1 MNFPRTLKVTRRTA
15 LAGVGAGALGAVI
28 AAACGQATMTPEE
41 APKAEIKEE
50 APKAEATAMPEVE
63 AATISMISA
72 EKPTTRP
79 VLEPILADFTEE
91 MPHIAVDLVP
101 SGGWGEVRTKF
112 YAAQAAGDPINIME
126 NGWSAVLT
134 TFETGVTIDLA
145 PFFTRDKIDPE
156 ATFAAP
162 AIGMW
167 TVEGKILGMPITMS
181 VDAMAYNVDL
191 FEANGI
197 NPLPVDLNDTDW
209 NMETFLDLATKLT
222 NDDRTQFGHGGG
234 ITCSNGGGIGTGT
247 YWGAGPWD
255 SAAGRA
261 TIDTP
266 EFIDALDWWRDFD
279 SSHRVTPNADER
291 EGAMGGQSGN
301 VFMSGKVAMQLTC
314 TSFRDAPF
322 RWAIGTMPYSG
333 EGPSQS
339 GRTWTHPLQMAD
351 DGVDQNDRSWD
362 LFKWLL
368 QPENGGRYPPSAG
381 HVVSPLLDDNAST
394 LAQEGY
400 KESLGVDPRA
410 FLLHSRTT
418 KPAGWGLWTFTE
430 FGEISGDL
438 NARYRDEFN
447 AGTLTAA
454 EYSRWAADLINATL
468 GGK

>member
-1 MNFPRTLKVTRRTA
+1 MGMARSMKVTRRAA
-15 LAGVGAGALGAVI
+15 LAGMGAGALGAAL
-28 AAACGQATMTPEE
+28 AAACGQATVATTEDT
-41 APKAEIKEE
+41 AQAETKEE
-50 APKAEATAMPEVE
+50 APQAEPTAMPEVE
-63 AATISMISA
+63 TVTISMISA

-79 VLEPILADFTEE
+79 VLEPILADFSEE
-91 MPHIAVDLVP
+91 MPHIAIDLVP

-134 TFETGVTIDLA
+134 TYETGVTIDLA
-145 PFFTRDKIDPE
+145 PFFTRDKIDPA

-162 AIGMW
+162 AINMW
-167 TVEGKILGMPITMS
+167 TVEGRILGMPITMS
-181 VDAMAYNVDL
+181 VDATAYNVEI
-191 FEANGI
+191 FEAAGI

-209 NMETFLDLATKLT
+209 NMETFLDLATQLT
-222 NDDRTQFGHGGG
+222 NEERTQFGHGGG

-247 YWGAGPWD
+247 FWGVGPWD
-255 SAAGRA
+255 AEAGRA
-261 TIDTP
+261 TMDTP
-266 EFIDALDWWRDFD
+266 EFIEALEWWRDFSD
-279 SSHRVTPNADER
+279 KHRVTPNADER
-291 EGAMGGQSGN
+291 AAAMGGQSGN

-322 RWAIGTMPYSG
+322 TWALATMPYSG

-339 GRTWTHPLQMAD
+339 GRTWTHPLQIAD
-351 DGVDQNDRSWD
+351 DGADNNDLAWE

-368 QPENGGRYPPSAG
+368 KPENGGRFPPSAG

-400 KESLGVDPRA
+400 QNSLGVDPRA

-430 FGEISGDL
+430 YGDISGDI
-438 NARYRDEFN
+438 NGQYREFL
-447 AGTLTAA
+447 AGNLTGA
-454 EYSRWAADLINATL
+454 EYARWATDLINATL
-468 GGK
+468 GGE

>member
-1 MNFPRTLKVTRRTA
+1 MGIVRSMKVTRRTA
-15 LAGVGAGALGAVI
+15 LAGVGASALGAVF
-28 AAACGQATMTPEE
+28 AVACGQATMTPADEAPQAEAQEE
-41 APKAEIKEE
+41 APKAE
-50 APKAEATAMPEVE
+50 PTAEPQMETV
-63 AATISMISA
+63 TISMISA

-79 VLEPILADFTEE
+79 VLEPVLADFSEE
-91 MPHIAVDLVP
+91 MPHIAIDLVP

-134 TFETGVTIDLA
+134 TYETGVTIDLA
-145 PFFTRDKIDPE
+145 PFFTRDKIDPA

-162 AIGMW
+162 AINMW
-167 TVEGKILGMPITMS
+167 TVEGRILGMPITMS
-181 VDAMAYNVDL
+181 VDSMAYNVEI
-191 FEANGI
+191 FEAAGI

-209 NMETFLDLATKLT
+209 NMETLLDLSTQLT
-222 NDDRTQFGHGGG
+222 NEDRTQFGHGGG

-247 YWGAGPWD
+247 FWGVGPWD
-255 SAAGRA
+255 SEEGRA

-266 EFIDALDWWRDFD
+266 EFIDALDWWRDFGD
-279 SSHRVTPNADER
+279 KHRVTPNADER
-291 EGAMGGQSGN
+291 EAAMGGQSGN

-322 RWAIGTMPYSG
+322 TWALATMPYSG

-351 DGVDQNDRSWD
+351 DGTDQNDLAWE

-394 LAQEGY
+394 LAQDGY
-400 KESLGVDPRA
+400 KNSLGVDPRA

-430 FGEISGDL
+430 FGDISGDL
-438 NARYRDEFN
+438 NGQYREFL
-447 AGTLTAA
+447 AGSLTAA
-454 EYSRWAADLINATL
+454 EYARWAADLINETL

>member
-1 MNFPRTLKVTRRTA
+1 MSTARSRKVTRRAA
-15 LAGVGAGALGAVI
+15 LAGMGAGALGAAL
-28 AAACGQATMTPEE
+28 AAACGQATVATTEDT
-41 APKAEIKEE
+41 AQAETKEE
-50 APKAEATAMPEVE
+50 APQAEPTAMPEVE
-63 AATISMISA
+63 TVTISMISA

-79 VLEPILADFTEE
+79 VLEPILADFSEE
-91 MPHIAVDLVP
+91 MPHIAIDLVP

-134 TFETGVTIDLA
+134 TYETGVTIDLA
-145 PFFTRDKIDPE
+145 PFFTRDKIDTA

-162 AIGMW
+162 AINMW
-167 TVEGKILGMPITMS
+167 TVEGRILGMPITMS
-181 VDAMAYNVDL
+181 VDATAYNVEI
-191 FEANGI
+191 FEAAGI

-209 NMETFLDLATKLT
+209 NMETFLDLATQLT
-222 NDDRTQFGHGGG
+222 NEERTQFGHGGG

-247 YWGAGPWD
+247 FWGVGPWD
-255 SAAGRA
+255 AEAGRA
-261 TIDTP
+261 TMDTP
-266 EFIDALDWWRDFD
+266 EFIEALEWWRDFSD
-279 SSHRVTPNADER
+279 KHRVTPNADER
-291 EGAMGGQSGN
+291 AAAMGGQSGN

-322 RWAIGTMPYSG
+322 TWALATMPYSG

-351 DGVDQNDRSWD
+351 DGADNNDLAWE

-368 QPENGGRYPPSAG
+368 KPENGGRFPPSAG

-400 KESLGVDPRA
+400 QNSLGVDPRA

-430 FGEISGDL
+430 YGDISGDI
-438 NARYRDEFN
+438 NGQYREFL
-447 AGTLTAA
+447 AGNLTGA
-454 EYSRWAADLINATL
+454 EYARWATDLINATL
-468 GGK
+468 GGE

>member
-1 MNFPRTLKVTRRTA
+1 
-15 LAGVGAGALGAVI
+15 
-28 AAACGQATMTPEE
+28 
-41 APKAEIKEE
+41 
-50 APKAEATAMPEVE
+50 MPEAETV
-63 AATISMISA
+63 TISMISA

-79 VLEPILADFTEE
+79 VLEPILADFSEE
-91 MPHIAVDLVP
+91 MPNIAVDLVP

-134 TFETGVTIDLA
+134 TYETGVTIDLA
-145 PFFTRDKIDPE
+145 PLFSRDKIDTA

-162 AIGMW
+162 AINMW
-167 TVEGKILGMPITMS
+167 TVEGRILGMPITMS
-181 VDAMAYNVDL
+181 VDATAYNVEI
-191 FEANGI
+191 FEAAGI

-209 NMETFLDLATKLT
+209 NMETFLDLATQLT
-222 NDDRTQFGHGGG
+222 NEDRTQFGHGGG

-247 YWGAGPWD
+247 FWGVGPWD
-255 SAAGRA
+255 SEAGRA
-261 TIDTP
+261 TMDTP
-266 EFIDALDWWRDFD
+266 EFIEALEWWRDFSD
-279 SSHRVTPNADER
+279 KHRVTPNADER
-291 EGAMGGQSGN
+291 AAAMGGQSGN

-322 RWAIGTMPYSG
+322 TWALATMPYSG

-351 DGVDQNDRSWD
+351 DGVDNNDLAWE

-368 QPENGGRYPPSAG
+368 KPENGGRYPPSAG

-400 KESLGVDPRA
+400 QNSLGVDPRA

-430 FGEISGDL
+430 YGDISGDI
-438 NARYRDEFN
+438 NGQYREFL
-447 AGTLTAA
+447 AGNLTAA
-454 EYSRWAADLINATL
+454 EYARWAADLINATL
-468 GGK
+468 GDK

>member
-1 MNFPRTLKVTRRTA
+1 MSFVRSMKVTRRTA
-15 LAGVGAGALGAVI
+15 LAGAGASALGAIV
-28 AAACGQATMTPEE
+28 AAACGQATM
-41 APKAEIKEE
+41 APTEE
-50 APKAEATAMPEVE
+50 APKAEAQEEAPQAEPTAAPEMETV
-63 AATISMISA
+63 TISMISA

-79 VLEPILADFTEE
+79 VLEPVLADFSEE
-91 MPHIAVDLVP
+91 MPHIAIDLVP

-134 TFETGVTIDLA
+134 TYETGVTIDLA
-145 PFFTRDKIDPE
+145 PFFTRDRIDPA

-162 AIGMW
+162 AINMW
-167 TVEGKILGMPITMS
+167 TVEGRILGMPITMS
-181 VDAMAYNVDL
+181 VDAMAYNVEL

-209 NMETFLDLATKLT
+209 NMETFLDLSTQLT

-234 ITCSNGGGIGTGT
+234 ISCANGGGVGTGT
-247 YWGAGPWD
+247 YWGVGPWD
-255 SAAGRA
+255 SEAGRA
-261 TIDTP
+261 TIDSP
-266 EFIDALDWWRDFD
+266 EFVDALNWWRDFGEK
-279 SSHRVTPNADER
+279 HRVTPNADER
-291 EGAMGGQSGN
+291 AAAMGGQSGN

-322 RWAIGTMPYSG
+322 TWALGTMPYSG

-351 DGVDQNDRSWD
+351 DGPENNDLAWE

-368 QPENGGRYPPSAG
+368 RPENGGRFPPSAG
-381 HVVSPLLDDNAST
+381 HVVSPLLNDEASS
-394 LAQEGY
+394 LAQAGY
-400 KESLGVDPRA
+400 LNELGVDPRA

-430 FGEISGDL
+430 YGDISGDL
-438 NARYRDEFN
+438 NGQYREFL
-447 AGTLTAA
+447 AGNLTAA
-454 EYSRWAADLINATL
+454 EYARWAADLINETL

>member
-1 MNFPRTLKVTRRTA
+1 MGMARSMKVTRRAA
-15 LAGVGAGALGAVI
+15 LAGMGAGALGAAL
-28 AAACGQATMTPEE
+28 AAACGQATVATTEDT
-41 APKAEIKEE
+41 AQAETKEE
-50 APKAEATAMPEVE
+50 APQAEPTAMPEVE
-63 AATISMISA
+63 TVTISMISA

-79 VLEPILADFTEE
+79 VLEPILADFSEE
-91 MPHIAVDLVP
+91 MPHIAIDLVP

-134 TFETGVTIDLA
+134 TYETGVTIDLA
-145 PFFTRDKIDPE
+145 PFFTRDKIDTA

-162 AIGMW
+162 AINMW
-167 TVEGKILGMPITMS
+167 TVEGRILGMPITMS
-181 VDAMAYNVDL
+181 VDATAYNVEI
-191 FEANGI
+191 FEAAGI

-209 NMETFLDLATKLT
+209 NMETFLDLATQLT
-222 NDDRTQFGHGGG
+222 NEDRTQFGHGGG

-247 YWGAGPWD
+247 FWGVGPWD
-255 SAAGRA
+255 AEAGRA
-261 TIDTP
+261 TMDTP
-266 EFIDALDWWRDFD
+266 EFIEALEWWRDFSD
-279 SSHRVTPNADER
+279 KHRVTPNADER
-291 EGAMGGQSGN
+291 AAAMGGQSGN

-322 RWAIGTMPYSG
+322 TWALATMPYSG

-351 DGVDQNDRSWD
+351 DGADNNDLAWE

-368 QPENGGRYPPSAG
+368 KPENGGRFPPSAG

-400 KESLGVDPRA
+400 QNSLGVDPKA

-430 FGEISGDL
+430 YGDISGDI
-438 NARYRDEFN
+438 NGQYREFL
-447 AGTLTAA
+447 AGNLTGA
-454 EYSRWAADLINATL
+454 EYARWATDLINATL
-468 GGK
+468 GGE

>member
-1 MNFPRTLKVTRRTA
+1 MSIVHSNKITRRTA
-15 LAGVGAGALGAVI
+15 LAGVGAGALGVVI
-28 AAACGQATMTPEE
+28 AAACGQATMATEE
-41 APKAEIKEE
+41 APKAEMAEE
-50 APKAEATAMPEVE
+50 APKAEPTAMPEMETV
-63 AATISMISA
+63 TISMISA

-79 VLEPILADFTEE
+79 VLEPVFADFSDE
-91 MPHIAVDLVP
+91 MPHIAIDLVP

-145 PFFTRDKIDPE
+145 PLFTRDKIDPA

-162 AIGMW
+162 AIDMW
-167 TVEGKILGMPITMS
+167 TVEGRILGMPITMS
-181 VDAMAYNVDL
+181 VDAMAYNVEL

-209 NMETFLDLATKLT
+209 NMETFLDLATQLT
-222 NDDRTQFGHGGG
+222 NEDRTQFGHGGG

-247 YWGAGPWD
+247 YWGVGPWD
-255 SAAGRA
+255 SEAGRA
-261 TIDTP
+261 TIDSP
-266 EFIDALDWWRDFD
+266 EFVDALNWWRDFGD
-279 SSHRVTPNADER
+279 KHRVSPNADER
-291 EGAMGGQSGN
+291 EAAMGGQSGN

-322 RWAIGTMPYSG
+322 TWALGTMPYSG

-351 DGVDQNDRSWD
+351 DGPDNNDLAWE

-368 QPENGGRYPPSAG
+368 RPENGGRFPPSAG
-381 HVVSPLLDDNAST
+381 HVVSPLLNDDASS
-394 LAQEGY
+394 LAQAGY
-400 KESLGVDPRA
+400 LDALGVDPRA

-430 FGEISGDL
+430 YGDISGDL
-438 NARYRDEFN
+438 NGQYREFI
-447 AGTLTAA
+447 AGNLTAA
-454 EYSRWAADLINATL
+454 EYARWAADLINETL
-468 GGK
+468 GGR

>member
-1 MNFPRTLKVTRRTA
+1 MSLVHSTKVTRRTA

-28 AAACGQATMTPEE
+28 GAACGQAAVDPAEE
-41 APKAEIKEE
+41 APQAEAKEE
-50 APKAEATAMPEVE
+50 APQAEPTAAPQVE
-63 AATISMISA
+63 TVTISMISA

-79 VLEPILADFTEE
+79 VLEPVLADFSEE
-91 MPHIAVDLVP
+91 MPHIAIDLVP

-167 TVEGKILGMPITMS
+167 TVEGRILGMPITMS
-181 VDAMAYNVDL
+181 VDAMAYNVEL

-209 NMETFLDLATKLT
+209 NMETFLDLATQLT
-222 NDDRTQFGHGGG
+222 NEDRTQFGHGGG

-247 YWGAGPWD
+247 YWGVGPWD
-255 SAAGRA
+255 AEAGRA
-261 TIDTP
+261 TIDSP
-266 EFIDALDWWRDFD
+266 EFVDALNWWRDFGD
-279 SSHRVTPNADER
+279 KHRVTPNAEER
-291 EGAMGGQSGN
+291 EAAMGGQRGN

-322 RWAIGTMPYSG
+322 TWALGTMPYSG

-351 DGVDQNDRSWD
+351 DGADNNDLAWE

-368 QPENGGRYPPSAG
+368 RPENGGRFPPSAG
-381 HVVSPLLDDNAST
+381 HVVSPLLNDDASS
-394 LAQEGY
+394 LAQAGY
-400 KESLGVDPRA
+400 QDALGVDPRA

-430 FGEISGDL
+430 YGDISGDL
-438 NARYRDEFN
+438 NGQYREFL
-447 AGTLTAA
+447 AGNLTAA
-454 EYSRWAADLINATL
+454 EYARWAADLINETL
-468 GGK
+468 GGN

>member
-1 MNFPRTLKVTRRTA
+1 
-15 LAGVGAGALGAVI
+15 
-28 AAACGQATMTPEE
+28 
-41 APKAEIKEE
+41 
-50 APKAEATAMPEVE
+50 
-63 AATISMISA
+63 
-72 EKPTTRP
+72 
-79 VLEPILADFTEE
+79 

-181 VDAMAYNVDL
+181 VDSMAYNVDL

-197 NPLPVDLNDTDW
+197 NPLPVDLDDTDW

-266 EFIDALDWWRDFD
+266 EFIDALDWWRDFGD
-279 SSHRVTPNADER
+279 SHRVTPNADER

-351 DGVDQNDRSWD
+351 DGSRSERSRVGP
-362 LFKWLL
+362 L
-368 QPENGGRYPPSAG
+368 QVAPPARERRTLSAVCG
-381 HVVSPLLDDNAST
+381 PRG
-394 LAQEGY
+394 LAT
-400 KESLGVDPRA
+400 PR
-410 FLLHSRTT
+410 
-418 KPAGWGLWTFTE
+418 
-430 FGEISGDL
+430 
-438 NARYRDEFN
+438 
-447 AGTLTAA
+447 
-454 EYSRWAADLINATL
+454 
-468 GGK
+468 

>member
-1 MNFPRTLKVTRRTA
+1 MSFVRLMKVTRRTA
-15 LAGVGAGALGAVI
+15 LAGAGASALGAIV
-28 AAACGQATMTPEE
+28 AAACGQAAM
-41 APKAEIKEE
+41 APTEE
-50 APKAEATAMPEVE
+50 APKAEAKEEAPQAEPTAEPQAETV
-63 AATISMISA
+63 TISMISA

-79 VLEPILADFTEE
+79 VLEPILADFSEE
-91 MPHIAVDLVP
+91 MPQIAIDLVP

-134 TFETGVTIDLA
+134 TYETGVTIDLA
-145 PFFTRDKIDPE
+145 PLFARDKIDTA

-162 AIGMW
+162 AINMW
-167 TVEGKILGMPITMS
+167 TVEGRILGMPITMS
-181 VDAMAYNVDL
+181 VDATAYNVEI
-191 FEANGI
+191 FEAAGI

-209 NMETFLDLATKLT
+209 NMETLLDLSNQLT
-222 NDDRTQFGHGGG
+222 NEERTQFGHGGG

-247 YWGAGPWD
+247 FWGVGPWD
-255 SAAGRA
+255 SEAKRA

-266 EFIDALDWWRDFD
+266 EFINALEWWRDFGD
-279 SSHRVTPNADER
+279 KHRVTPDADER
-291 EGAMGGQSGN
+291 TAAMGGQSGN

-322 RWAIGTMPYSG
+322 TWALATMPYSG
-333 EGPSQS
+333 EGSSQS

-351 DGVDQNDRSWD
+351 DGADNNDLAWE

-368 QPENGGRYPPSAG
+368 KPENGGRYPPSAG

-400 KESLGVDPRA
+400 KNSLGVDPRA

-430 FGEISGDL
+430 YGDISGDI
-438 NARYRDEFN
+438 NGQYREFL
-447 AGTLTAA
+447 AGNLTGA
-454 EYSRWAADLINATL
+454 EYARWAADLINATL

>member
-1 MNFPRTLKVTRRTA
+1 MKVTRRTA
-15 LAGVGAGALGAVI
+15 LAGMGAGALGAVI

-41 APKAEIKEE
+41 APKTEMKEE

-63 AATISMISA
+63 TATISMISA

-79 VLEPILADFTEE
+79 VLEPILADFTEQ

-197 NPLPVDLNDTDW
+197 NPLPVDLDDTDW
-209 NMETFLDLATKLT
+209 NMEAFLDLATKLT

-266 EFIDALDWWRDFD
+266 EFIDALDWWRDFG
-279 SSHRVTPNADER
+279 SSHRVTPNAEER

-322 RWAIGTMPYSG
+322 TWALATMPYSG

-351 DGVDQNDRSWD
+351 DGADNNDLAWE

-368 QPENGGRYPPSAG
+368 RPENGGRYPPSAG

-400 KESLGVDPRA
+400 KNSLGVDPRS

-430 FGEISGDL
+430 FGDISGDI
-438 NARYRDEFN
+438 NGQYREFL
-447 AGTLTAA
+447 AGNLTGA
-454 EYSRWAADLINATL
+454 EYARWAADLINATL
-468 GGK
+468 GDK

>member
-1 MNFPRTLKVTRRTA
+1 MGMARSMKVTRRAA
-15 LAGVGAGALGAVI
+15 LAGMGAGALGAAL
-28 AAACGQATMTPEE
+28 AAACGQATVATTEDT
-41 APKAEIKEE
+41 AQAETKEE
-50 APKAEATAMPEVE
+50 APQAEPTAMPEVE
-63 AATISMISA
+63 TVTISMISA

-79 VLEPILADFTEE
+79 VLEPILADFSEE
-91 MPHIAVDLVP
+91 MPHIAIDLVP

-134 TFETGVTIDLA
+134 TYETGVTIDLA
-145 PFFTRDKIDPE
+145 PFFTRDKIDTA

-162 AIGMW
+162 AINMW
-167 TVEGKILGMPITMS
+167 TVEGRILGMPITMS
-181 VDAMAYNVDL
+181 VDATAYNVEI
-191 FEANGI
+191 FEAAGI

-209 NMETFLDLATKLT
+209 NMETFLDLATQLT
-222 NDDRTQFGHGGG
+222 NEERTQFGHGGG

-247 YWGAGPWD
+247 FWGVGPWD
-255 SAAGRA
+255 AEAGRA
-261 TIDTP
+261 TMDTP
-266 EFIDALDWWRDFD
+266 EFIEALEWWRDFSD
-279 SSHRVTPNADER
+279 KHRVTPNADER
-291 EGAMGGQSGN
+291 AAAMGGQSGN

-322 RWAIGTMPYSG
+322 TWALATMPYSG

-351 DGVDQNDRSWD
+351 DGADNNDLAWE

-368 QPENGGRYPPSAG
+368 KPENGGRFPPSAG

-400 KESLGVDPRA
+400 QNSLGVDPRA

-418 KPAGWGLWTFTE
+418 KPAGWGLWTYTE
-430 FGEISGDL
+430 YGDISGDI
-438 NARYRDEFN
+438 NGQYREFL
-447 AGTLTAA
+447 AGNLTGA
-454 EYSRWAADLINATL
+454 EYARWATDLINATL
-468 GGK
+468 GGE